1 MTTMFNILGTV
12 TIIFFVLVPFVIVCA
27 IVTDRTRK
35 RR

>member
-12 TIIFFVLVPFVIVCA
+12 AIIFFVLVPFVIVCA
-27 IVTDRTRK
+27 IATDRTRK